1 MIFPTL
7 KVIVGVPGSGKT
19 TYCKNYIEYKNNRR
33 TIHISS
39 DKIRKEILN
48 DENDQTNNNKVFE
61 VMHQRTLE
69 ALENGYDVLYDATNI
84 TRKDR
89 LSILNKCPSY
99 VIKEAIVCWA
109 PIGMCIERD
118 INRDRTVGKDV
129 IDRMLKRFQ
138 APYFDEG
145 FDRIYVEKP
154 ENWSKEYEQDYIAQ
168 TLEKDIEQDN
178 PHHTL
183 SLQQHMYSAYKY
195 LVDNGVVDTDLLL
208 AATWHDLGKLYTKTF
223 TNTKGETTEIAHYYG
238 HQGYSAWIVYGFKVC
253 NNSIAWLVSTH
264 MDLYQDNNR
273 YVKQL
278 PIFLK
283 NKLELLHEADVA
295 AH

>member
-19 TYCKNYIEYKNNRR
+19 TYCRDYIEYSNNGR
-33 TIHISS
+33 TVHISS

-183 SLQQHMYSAYKY
+183 SLQQHMYKAYTWMK
-195 LVDNGVVDTDLLL
+195 DMDICDSDLRL
-208 AATWHDLGKLYTKTF
+208 AASWHDLGKLYTKTF
-223 TNTKGETTEIAHYYG
+223 TNTKGETTDVAHYYG
-238 HQGYSAWIVYGFKVC
+238 HQGYSAWIVYGFKTC
-253 NNSIAWLVSTH
+253 NNDIAWLVNTH
-264 MDLYQDNNR
+264 MDPYLNTKYWQR
-273 YVKQL
+273 L
-278 PIFLK
+278 PRFLK
-283 NKLELLHEADVA
+283 NKIDLLHQADVA